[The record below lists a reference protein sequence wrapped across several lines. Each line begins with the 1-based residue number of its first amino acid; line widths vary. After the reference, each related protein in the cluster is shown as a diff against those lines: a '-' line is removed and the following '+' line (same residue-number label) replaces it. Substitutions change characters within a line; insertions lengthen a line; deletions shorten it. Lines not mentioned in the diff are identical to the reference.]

1 MDMSPGKRRS
11 SGKRDFERR
20 LAGLNCKRG
29 IIFAVSVSIMLVIYY
44 FLAGEEQELPYW
56 YTAMLIVA
64 FTLQLAGAILL
75 MYILRNAQK
84 AMAAAYRAYF
94 LMSLIV
100 FMPVCIADYKVSGS
114 IIAYVLLVGDSI
126 FIPVLLRSELHIYT
140 LLMATTT
147 FIYCVFVSQGGIRVV
162 IEAVVVGGL
171 GIVAGRYSQERFRSY
186 IRLENENKTRNI
198 LSNEDALT
206 GLTNK
211 SGLINTAGVMWQFCI
226 RNHSVAGGIFI
237 DVDFFNNYNDAFGYS
252 QCDECLKEIAD
263 AIASCARRDT
273 VARVGGEA
281 FFVMVEGVEKEN
293 LIALALKIRN
303 AIAGLELEQEF
314 TGVSKYLT
322 VSIGV
327 AYTYPEKG
335 SSFKS
340 LYDSASDAMYT
351 AKENGRNCAVCDGTV
366 YGRMKNGVGTAI
378 GY

>member
-1 MDMSPGKRRS
+1 
-11 SGKRDFERR
+11 
-20 LAGLNCKRG
+20 
-29 IIFAVSVSIMLVIYY
+29 MLVIYY

-64 FTLQLAGAILL
+64 FTLQLAGATLL

-94 LMSLIV
+94 IMTLIV

-140 LLMATTT
+140 LLMATAT
-147 FIYCVFVSQGGIRVV
+147 FVYCVFVSQGGIRVV
-162 IEAVVVGGL
+162 IEAAVVGGL
-171 GIVAGRYSQERFRSY
+171 GIAAGRYSQERFRSY

-237 DVDFFNNYNDAFGYS
+237 DIDFFNNYNDAFGYS
-252 QCDECLKEIAD
+252 QGDECLKEIAD
-263 AIASCARRDT
+263 AIASCTRRDTDT

-351 AKENGRNCAVCDGTV
+351 AKENGRNCVVCDGTV

-378 GY
+378 GN